1 MPRKTTDIAISPEDR
16 EWLLA
21 AHEPAVTFYVA
32 TEPMQRAVGN
42 NGAKLRHLRQAL
54 EQRLQGCDLTA
65 ERRQALLAAGE
76 QALSGTDF
84 ATLDPGFALFL
95 AEDRVETLPL
105 GEAPPQ
111 DISAVGHRFLLRP
124 ILDRL
129 SAGKRFHI
137 LAMSA
142 GGTRLIE
149 ATPEG
154 SRETT
159 PSGLP
164 QSLSEV
170 AAQTDAE
177 ITSQA
182 NAPGRGGAGE
192 ATSATRHSYESPAEL
207 HKTQLVE
214 YVRRSVNTV
223 RRHLAGDPAPVVLVA
238 EPELAGQVRSAGDW
252 PELLP
257 DFVSHHPARMREEE
271 LHAAALSLLP
281 SEGERAAPVLDRI
294 QARLGTAEPTV
305 AIKLEEILA
314 AARDGRVDS
323 LLIAADET
331 IWGRFDEDEGKV
343 TARGTPTGG
352 EEDLLNLA
360 AVMTLATGGTAFSLP
375 RARLPRSVPAAAA
388 LRY

>member
-1 MPRKTTDIAISPEDR
+1 MPGKTADIAISPEDR

-21 AHEPAVTFYVA
+21 A
-32 TEPMQRAVGN
+32 
-42 NGAKLRHLRQAL
+42 LRHLRQTL
-54 EQRLQGCDLTA
+54 EQRLEGCDLTP
-65 ERRQALLAAGE
+65 ERRRTLLAAGE

-84 ATLDPGFALFL
+84 AALDPGFALFL
-95 AEDRVETLPL
+95 TEDRVETLPL

-149 ATPEG
+149 ATPES

-177 ITSQA
+177 ITSRA
-182 NAPGRGGAGE
+182 NAPGRGDAGE

-207 HKTQLVE
+207 HKTQLVD
-214 YVRRSVNTV
+214 YVRHSVNTV
-223 RRHLAGDPAPVVLVA
+223 RRHLAGDPAPWGAPASLMRRLTEAARSSPSRPRCGRRMVLA
-238 EPELAGQVRSAGDW
+238 TASSACSPPAW
-252 PELLP
+252 PEACRCRTP
-257 DFVSHHPARMREEE
+257 SGAPTPPPA
-271 LHAAALSLLP
+271 
-281 SEGERAAPVLDRI
+281 
-294 QARLGTAEPTV
+294 
-305 AIKLEEILA
+305 
-314 AARDGRVDS
+314 
-323 LLIAADET
+323 
-331 IWGRFDEDEGKV
+331 IWCR
-343 TARGTPTGG
+343 
-352 EEDLLNLA
+352 
-360 AVMTLATGGTAFSLP
+360 
-375 RARLPRSVPAAAA
+375 
-388 LRY
+388 